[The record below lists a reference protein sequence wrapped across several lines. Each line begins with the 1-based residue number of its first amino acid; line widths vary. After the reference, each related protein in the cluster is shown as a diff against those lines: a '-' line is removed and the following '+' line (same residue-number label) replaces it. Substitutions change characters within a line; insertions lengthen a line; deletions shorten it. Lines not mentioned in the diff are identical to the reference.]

1 LVIGEQ
7 QGERRWSVRLEI
19 GGKKEYVLLSV
30 KKGNEGRT
38 RESIRVWG
46 FKPSQAGAKF
56 KKRDRNSK

>member
-1 LVIGEQ
+1 
-7 QGERRWSVRLEI
+7 LEI